1 MKFDELD
8 AKMRVYETMNDL
20 GVLPGMYIVARIDG
34 RGFTKLTKEKH
45 PFEAPFDSRFRDYMV
60 ETVRHLMNCGFKV
73 VYGYTQSDEIS
84 LLFDLNETAFSR
96 KIRKWNSILAA
107 EASAKFSLLLGDL
120 ATFDCRLCQLP
131 NKALVVDYFRWRNED
146 AHRNSLNAYC
156 YWLMRKNGE
165 NRSVATKR
173 IEGLSVAEKNEL
185 LFGYEI
191 NFNDVPLW
199 QKRGIG
205 MYWQIQIREVYN
217 PVKQE
222 KVETER
228 REIFINYELP
238 MKEEYSEFISVLI

>member
-1 MKFDELD
+1 M
-8 AKMRVYETMNDL
+8 
-20 GVLPGMYIVARIDG
+20 
-34 RGFTKLTKEKH
+34 
-45 PFEAPFDSRFRDYMV
+45 
-60 ETVRHLMNCGFKV
+60 
-73 VYGYTQSDEIS
+73 
-84 LLFDLNETAFSR
+84 
-96 KIRKWNSILAA
+96 
-107 EASAKFSLLLGDL
+107 
-120 ATFDCRLCQLP
+120 
-131 NKALVVDYFRWRNED
+131 VDYFRWRNED

-205 MYWQIQIREVYN
+205 MYWQNQIREGYN